1 MAKWTNAKYDG
12 ATKIAQFIDQ
22 INTYML
28 RSGGTL
34 PWRLNNPGNLRPR
47 LNQDGKPDPKAVKTH
62 IGFAQ
67 VQGKNGPGG
76 YFLIFP
82 DFETGVEELRANLK
96 RLHNKKSIA
105 KMIEA
110 YAPPKENNTSDYIA
124 SVEKFANLSRN
135 QLICD
140 LKGDEFE
147 RLVQAIIRK
156 EGYHG
161 QGETPRV
168 EKTAQASFVT
178 LSNGGKP
185 AANVEL
191 RIQQDGK
198 PIQVKSDERG
208 LLPPILHTPGGSIAL
223 QIQKSAGQWETI
235 LSIDPASPGKQH
247 VLTTDQLKAE
257 ASTAPHQP
265 SNTASK
271 TPKPETEYIVQPGDN
286 PWKIAQTFKI
296 DVATLQKA
304 NNLKSSSVIFPGDK
318 LLIPGSKSETSIP
331 PNNTANTTTPPASTS
346 TDKPQA
352 TATPLSEPVQAPTT
366 RSKEGLGSPLA
377 TIPADNKIAPWM
389 EIAVREAKKWAGYYE
404 SEAEATIARK
414 KGRKVNG
421 VIGTNYHQEVGT
433 GFASLETAWCAAFV
447 NYCLKEAGYEYIKS
461 ASALAIS
468 RSRLFKK
475 IEQPV
480 YGAIVVYQNP
490 KKPTNGHV
498 GFVFQ
503 KTNDKDYAVLGGNQG
518 NTISL
523 NSHMGYIQ
531 LLKFNLIGY
540 FIPVSYT
547 NNTKPFNE
555 SIPIETLRKNL
566 GVDKSNTETR

>member
-1 MAKWTNAKYDG
+1 MTKWTSAKYDG
-12 ATKIAQFIDQ
+12 AAKIAQFIDQ
-22 INTYML
+22 MSTYML

-47 LNQDGKPDPKAVKTH
+47 LNQEGKPDPKAVKTH

-67 VQGKNGPGG
+67 VQGKDGPGG

-96 RLHNKKSIA
+96 RLHSKESIA

-124 SVEKFANLSRN
+124 SVEKFANLSRS

-178 LSNGGKP
+178 LSNAGRP
-185 AANVEL
+185 AANIKV

-198 PIQVKSDERG
+198 ASAVNSDERG
-208 LLPPILHTPGGSIAL
+208 LLPPILHIPGGVIEL
-223 QIQKSAGQWETI
+223 QIQKSSGQWEKI
-235 LSIDPASPGKQH
+235 LSIDPASQAKQYA
-247 VLTTDQLKAE
+247 LSTDQLTVE

-286 PWKIAQTFKI
+286 PWKIAKTFKI
-296 DVATLQKA
+296 DVETLQKA
-304 NNLKSSSVIFPGDK
+304 NNLKSSSMIFPGDK
-318 LLIPGSKSETSIP
+318 LLIPGGKTETSTS
-331 PNNTANTTTPPASTS
+331 PNATTNEVAPQSPA
-346 TDKPQA
+346 KPQA
-352 TATPLSEPVQAPTT
+352 TSTPPSEPVQAPTT

-377 TIPADNKIAPWM
+377 TIPSDSKIAPWM

-404 SEAEATIARK
+404 SETEATIARK
-414 KGRKVNG
+414 KGKKVNG
-421 VIGTNYHQEVGT
+421 VIGTNYHHEVGT
-433 GFASLETAWCAAFV
+433 GCASLETAWCAAFV

-461 ASALAIS
+461 PSALAIS
-468 RSRLFKK
+468 RSRRFKK

-490 KKPTNGHV
+490 KKPAYGHV
-498 GFVFQ
+498 GFVFHQ
-503 KTNDKDYAVLGGNQG
+503 ATGKENNFALLGGNQG
-518 NTISL
+518 QMITL
-523 NSHMGYIQ
+523 NDNEKTYIYD
-531 LLKFNLIGY
+531 LFYKTIGY
-540 FIPVSYT
+540 FVPLSY
-547 NNTKPFNE
+547 NTKE
-555 SIPIETLRKNL
+555 SNL
-566 GVDKSNTETR
+566 GEPIHTTTLAKNMGLITGETNTR